1 MSSPRAVLGALVL
14 SAALIA
20 GAFAPVSRADVVT
33 TDGAVY
39 QPLWPF
45 ASQDEAD
52 RWLREGAGAQPWH
65 ADPQATALRFTRDF
79 LGFAEIDRTTSF
91 TEETDEAHV
100 GVGYA
105 LPNGENITAATLH
118 LARFGAADDA
128 PWEVVGSVDDTLTL
142 SAPTYGEAVGTVI
155 EAGGTVTGVDESL
168 HLQAKQS
175 MRPDA
180 LGTYCCLAAGG
191 SASEWSATVELSD
204 RPQPGAVTLVVWTG
218 GHVAEVEDFAITGLR
233 TE

>member
-1 MSSPRAVLGALVL
+1 MTA
-14 SAALIA
+14 
-20 GAFAPVSRADVVT
+20 
-33 TDGAVY
+33 DGATY

-52 RWLREGAGAQPWH
+52 RWLRDGAGDEQWH

-79 LGFAEIDRTTSF
+79 LGFFEIDRTTSF
-91 TEETDEAHV
+91 TEEADEAWV
-100 GVGYA
+100 GVGYP
-105 LPNGENITAATLH
+105 LPNGENTTAATLH
-118 LARFGAADDA
+118 LVRFGAAEDA

-142 SAPTYGEAVGTVI
+142 STPPYGHLAGI
-155 EAGGTVTGVDESL
+155 AIDAGGTVTGVDESL

-175 MRPDA
+175 TQPDA

-191 SASEWSATVELSD
+191 SASEWSTTLELSD

-233 TE
+233 AD